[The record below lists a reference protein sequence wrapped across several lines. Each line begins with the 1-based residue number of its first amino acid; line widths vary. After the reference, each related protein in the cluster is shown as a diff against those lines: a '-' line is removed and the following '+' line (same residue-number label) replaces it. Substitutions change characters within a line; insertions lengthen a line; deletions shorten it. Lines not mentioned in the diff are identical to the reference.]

1 MEQITIE
8 SLFTV
13 AGASLATGVLVSVT
27 KLFRDITDQWARRL
41 AVLYA
46 VAILMI
52 AAVSLGPPDGTNAV
66 LFFFAALL
74 NGLVAGLAA
83 SSAFETARHGD
94 ARKVLSP
101 AAYEKMAAAAGAP
114 TDLA

>member
-1 MEQITIE
+1 MEEITIE

-13 AGASLATGVLVSVT
+13 AGASLATGLLVQVT
-27 KLFRDITDQWARRL
+27 KLFVTVTDQWARRL

-52 AAVSLGPPDGTNAV
+52 AAISPGPPDGTNV
-66 LFFFAALL
+66 ILFFLAAFL

-101 AAYEKMAAAAGAP
+101 DTYTEMAAAAGVA
-114 TDLA
+114 TEST